1 MNRCRRSLASPLLAA
16 LVLLAFPAAGCSQA
30 GVAIVR
36 LLTKTGGKTVA
47 KAASKQVAAKS
58 AGAAAGKAAVATEA
72 SVALR
77 PVVTCQADDLVD
89 AANEWLRNWLAV
101 SCGLLFGP
109 NQVIQPGNGARSGN
123 ARAADRWGV
132 IRWFRDGV
140 PGPTRV
146 SRRY

>member
-77 PVVTCQADDLVD
+77 PVVTRQADDLVD
-89 AANEWLRNWLAV
+89 AAVPSRSTRAQAVDPPADHGLASHV
-101 SCGLLFGP
+101 TDLVDVPLEAACEDDDP
-109 NQVIQPGNGARSGN
+109 QPLVE
-123 ARAADRWGV
+123 DL
-132 IRWFRDGV
+132 
-140 PGPTRV
+140 P
-146 SRRY
+146 